1 VMTAPLEAGTS
12 NAAPAKKLRHH
23 DGFTT
28 KEVCETYVT
37 WKVLAVPLRTGEPR
51 EKLTSRAR
59 LRPAIVLFAPG
70 CTLTMAGHWNKTRIQ
85 DILAAGGRRYL

>member
-1 VMTAPLEAGTS
+1 MTAPLEAGTS